1 MDKQQ
6 PHPDKDNAMA
16 FNAMVHLMR
25 TFSKSSRDEPLW
37 QEIKEHLWRMER
49 NRRKS
54 KEHFYTYKK
63 LPYFCKRI
71 DAYLDEDDNLRLKFS
86 TLLTERHTIG
96 LKMQLV
102 LNPVLSDKIEKW
114 HTAFPDET
122 HICGNAVSRWERS
135 KNDAQKLAHFI
146 KKNFGKTDVEIS
158 FLQGIKQEV
167 QSVLNDLN
175 LARITQHEANFKIS
189 PDGKHGYFFKSDE
202 TEKWKILN
210 HHFFETN
217 LTYDQAY
224 LSIQLE
230 ESLFKKDHIRF
241 PTLYKILYPKTQSA
255 TIFARISDIV
265 FELEDLQGLLV
276 QLPKK

>member
-1 MDKQQ
+1 
-6 PHPDKDNAMA
+6 
-16 FNAMVHLMR
+16 
-25 TFSKSSRDEPLW
+25 
-37 QEIKEHLWRMER
+37 MER

-71 DAYLDEDDNLRLKFS
+71 DTYLDADDNLRLKFS
-86 TLLTERHTIG
+86 TLLTERYTIG

-102 LNPVLSDKIEKW
+102 LNPVLSDKIERW
-114 HTAFPDET
+114 CTAFPDQT
-122 HICGNAVSRWERS
+122 HISGNAVSRWERS
-135 KNDAQKLAHFI
+135 NNDAQELAHFI
-146 KKNFGKTDVEIS
+146 KKNFGKNDVKVS
-158 FLQGIKQEV
+158 FLQRTKQEV
-167 QSVLNDLN
+167 QNVLDDSN
-175 LARITQHEANFKIS
+175 LARPSHYEPKFKIS

-210 HHFFETN
+210 QHFFETN
-217 LTYDQAY
+217 RTYDQAY

-241 PTLYKILYPKTQSA
+241 PTLYKILYPKTKSA

-265 FELEDLQGLLV
+265 SELGDLQGLLN
-276 QLPKK
+276 KRS